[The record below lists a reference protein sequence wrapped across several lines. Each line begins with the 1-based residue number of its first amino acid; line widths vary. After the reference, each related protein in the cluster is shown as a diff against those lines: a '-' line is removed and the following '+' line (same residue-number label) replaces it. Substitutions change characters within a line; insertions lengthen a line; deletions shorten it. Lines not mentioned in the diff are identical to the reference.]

1 MKYLKLYENFNSGN
15 KADFKLIFKVSD
27 SEGELT
33 TMNRETA
40 VESLFEK
47 EYVGFRGDFSFI
59 DEDLNKHL
67 FKIKV
72 NEIDEDNVEV
82 EVFLLQ
88 GDKNIL
94 KEGLSKSLSD
104 MFYYDYELATKVDL
118 DFYESIKESNHQTP
132 DSGDVNAPGYGQ
144 GAHVGNWGVN
154 YGNPSKGV
162 RGHFGEKG
170 DKTDPNLPFKQKGL
184 GIDMPHA
191 IYDPVE
197 DIYLHEDEVADL
209 LRQYDIKAKQKSEKP
224 MTFRGINS
232 SVIKFIRNYL
242 KY

>member
-1 MKYLKLYENFNSGN
+1 MKYLKLYENFNRGE

-27 SEGELT
+27 SEGEIS
-33 TMNRETA
+33 TMNRESA

-47 EYVGFRGDFSFI
+47 EYVGFRGKFSFI
-59 DEDLNKHL
+59 DEEHNEHS
-67 FKIKV
+67 FKINT

-82 EVFLLQ
+82 EVFLLE
-88 GDKNIL
+88 GNKDIL
-94 KEGLSKSLSD
+94 KEGLSKSISD

-118 DFYESIKESNHQTP
+118 DFYEVIKESNHQTP

-144 GAHVGNWGVN
+144 GAHVGNWGAD

-170 DKTDPNLPFKQKGL
+170 DKTDPNLPFKQKGYEV
-184 GIDMPHA
+184 PHA

-197 DIYLHEDEVADL
+197 DKYVHEDEVADL
-209 LRQYDIKAKQKSEKP
+209 INQYEIKAKQKSEKP